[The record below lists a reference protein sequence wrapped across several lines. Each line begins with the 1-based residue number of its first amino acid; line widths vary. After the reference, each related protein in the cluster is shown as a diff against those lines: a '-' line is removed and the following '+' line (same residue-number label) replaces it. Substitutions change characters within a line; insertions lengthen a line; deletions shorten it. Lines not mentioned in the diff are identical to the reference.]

1 MRTIL
6 LFLIINVMPLFGFS
20 QGRLKE
26 VTHYL
31 FPEFTKGTVLLK
43 SGIKQ
48 ETLLNYN
55 ALTEEMIFSNNGKKL
70 AIGPVEQVDTILV
83 SGRKF
88 IPVEGKFVE
97 IIYHNKLEIYASHKC
112 SIVDPGKPAAYGGT
126 SQTSST
132 TVISSYMSGGQMYEM
147 QLPDGIQ
154 TKAFTEY
161 WLKKEGKPV
170 MFVSLRQLSKQFGDK
185 SDLFKKFVKD
195 NKVDYDNQ
203 ESLIALVKYMEQQ

>member
-6 LFLIINVMPLFGFS
+6 LFLVTCLISFSVFS
-20 QGRLKE
+20 QTRLKE
-26 VTHYL
+26 ITHYL

-43 SGIKQ
+43 NGNKQ

-55 ALTEEMIFSNNGKKL
+55 ALTEEMIFNNNGKKL

-88 IPVEGKFVE
+88 IPLEGKFVE

-132 TVISSYMSGGQMYEM
+132 TIISSYMSGGQMYEM
-147 QLPDGIQ
+147 ELPDGIQ

-161 WLKKEGKPV
+161 WLKKDGKPV

-185 SDLFKKFVKD
+185 TELFKKFVKE

-203 ESLIALVKYMEQQ
+203 ESMIALVKFMEQQ